1 MTATS
6 HSLVGASLA
15 KLMPNPY
22 LAILLALFSNFV
34 LDLIPHWDTGT
45 GWHHR
50 PKIITFMMSGLD
62 VFSGLIFS
70 WWLFS
75 SSVNP
80 LYLLIIILTATLP
93 DWLEAPYIFLN
104 WDFPPFNWFYHVQS
118 RFHGRDGTIWGV
130 VTQIIVVLPLV
141 WLALSR

>member
-15 KLMPNPY
+15 KLIPNPY
-22 LAILLALFSNFV
+22 LAIPLALFSNFIM
-34 LDLIPHWDTGT
+34 DLIPHWDTGT
-45 GWHHR
+45 GWHDR
-50 PKIITFMMSGLD
+50 PKIITFFMSGFD
-62 VFSGLIFS
+62 VLLGLGFS

-80 LYLLIIILTATLP
+80 LYLLLVIFTATLA
-93 DWLEAPYIFLN
+93 DWAEAPYIFLN
-104 WDFPPFNWFYHVQS
+104 WDFPPFNWFYRVQS
-118 RFHGRDGTIWGV
+118 KFHGRDGTILGV
-130 VTQIIVVLPLV
+130 VTQIIVVLPIV